1 MSTLYM
7 ASVDLASELRPLV
20 VQLMRSNPDLARR
33 LKRASDEAP
42 ERLAESMCLTG
53 RARRH
58 ELEAAR
64 AALREVEA
72 CVRAALGAGH
82 LKEPD
87 RPLEARLQELLRRVA
102 EPLALK
108 SA

>member
-1 MSTLYM
+1 MSTLYKESVAI
-7 ASVDLASELRPLV
+7 ASDLRPLV
-20 VQLMRSNPDLARR
+20 TQLMHRNPELGRR

-42 ERLAESMCLTG
+42 EHLAESMCLTG
-53 RARRH
+53 RGRRH

-82 LKEPD
+82 LKERD
-87 RPLEARLQELLRRVA
+87 RALEARLGELLRRVA
-102 EPLALK
+102 EPLALR